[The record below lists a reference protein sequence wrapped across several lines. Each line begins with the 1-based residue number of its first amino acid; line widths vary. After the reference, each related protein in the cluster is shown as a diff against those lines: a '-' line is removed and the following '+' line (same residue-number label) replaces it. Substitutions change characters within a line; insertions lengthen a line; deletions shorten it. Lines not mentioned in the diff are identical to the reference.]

1 MKFKTVLP
9 FACMFLLSACASN
22 TGIYWE
28 KQFETNVGARQ
39 AEAQCE
45 YEYQLQRNAEQR
57 AGYQRGAIQ
66 IYQEL
71 SSDTNPTIKACMN
84 RYGYKARKTTIVD
97 GKLVIEKD

>member
-1 MKFKTVLP
+1 MRVLLIGLV
-9 FACMFLLSACASN
+9 ALLSGCATN

-28 KQFETNVGARQ
+28 KQFETNVSARQ
-39 AEAQCE
+39 AEAQCD

-66 IYQEL
+66 IFQEL

-84 RYGYKARKTTIVD
+84 RYGYKARKTNIVD

>member
-1 MKFKTVLP
+1 MRVLLIGLV
-9 FACMFLLSACASN
+9 ALLSGCATN

-28 KQFETNVGARQ
+28 KQFETNVNARQ
-39 AEAQCE
+39 AEAQCD
-45 YEYQLQRNAEQR
+45 YEYQLQRNAEKR

-66 IYQEL
+66 IFQEL

-97 GKLVIEKD
+97 GKLVIEKE